1 MNKLLITWLFMA
13 VVSVVYAQEN
23 DYGSILRQ
31 LDEAIEL
38 SPETVA
44 QYEQQ
49 TEGVYR
55 QYQNARTPEEKY
67 GLAFQLYEQYKAF
80 MNDSA
85 LHYLSEAERW
95 AEEQGND
102 VLVGNCRALMAFQCS
117 TVGYYNEA
125 LAFLHRINKK
135 QLDSTG
141 LQNYYQSQMHV
152 YGELGRYSFL

>member
-1 MNKLLITWLFMA
+1 
-13 VVSVVYAQEN
+13 VSVVYAQEN

-85 LHYLSEAERW
+85 LTISVRQSDGQRNRETMYLW
-95 AEEQGND
+95 
-102 VLVGNCRALMAFQCS
+102 VIVGR
-117 TVGYYNEA
+117 
-125 LAFLHRINKK
+125 
-135 QLDSTG
+135 
-141 LQNYYQSQMHV
+141 
-152 YGELGRYSFL
+152 